1 MKRFTLALIIVFAL
15 TGTGMAQVLTLNSP
29 EALSVPTATKLDLR
43 NINIDVT
50 RKNITVTYRF
60 LDASN
65 NPIQSSENVRYRDR
79 TWQCQD
85 TDAVPAF
92 DVATCTG
99 VGVPNPCCTGVGTG
113 TGCFAGTPA
122 DTCFTDT
129 FSFAIRSQDVGV
141 AIGKGLRALIWS
153 KMRPAVLTGTNNA
166 TLP

>member
-1 MKRFTLALIIVFAL
+1 MKKAFMTMVLVLGLA
-15 TGTGMAQVLTLNSP
+15 MMSYAQVLELNSP
-29 EALSVPTATKLDLR
+29 ETLAVPTATKLDLR
-43 NINIDVT
+43 TINIDVT
-50 RKNITVTYRF
+50 NKTVVVTYRF
-60 LDASN
+60 LDSTGA
-65 NPIQSSENVRYRDR
+65 PINIAGARAYDR
-79 TWQCQD
+79 TWRCRD
-85 TDAVPAF
+85 AAAVPAF
-92 DVATCTG
+92 DPLTCTG

-113 TGCFAGTPA
+113 TGCFEGTPA

>member
-1 MKRFTLALIIVFAL
+1 MKRLLLALCIVMMVA
-15 TGTGMAQVLTLNSP
+15 GSGYAQVLELNST
-29 EALSVPTATKLDLR
+29 ETLSVPTASKLDLR
-43 NINIDVT
+43 TINIDVT
-50 RKNITVTYRF
+50 RKTITVTYRF
-60 LDASN
+60 LNADSK
-65 NPIQSSENVRYRDR
+65 PIQTIQSGAVDR

-85 TDAVPAF
+85 TPAVPAF

-113 TGCFAGTPA
+113 TGCFGGTAA

-153 KMRPAVLTGTNNA
+153 KMRPAVLTGANNA